1 MKKRTKFLLVVVV
14 MIVALTIGLTTIT
27 FASGSSGE
35 EGSGNNTVDPSITLD
50 PTSGAAYTLVTVTA
64 TGFAGNSDLT
74 LTFDGTELAWTEAS
88 VTTSDVGSASGTFE
102 APIKAAGDYEVTVT
116 DGAGN
121 SASATFEEQSC
132 PMQTLISKVA
142 NILGLPEEQ
151 VADAFKQACQEMQDK
166 ALQNWLQKLVDE
178 GKITQEEA
186 DQYLEWWQARPNI
199 TFGLGE
205 GFQLGDGCWGQQHQ
219 GKDMG
224 RDPGMMDP
232 CF

>member
-1 MKKRTKFLLVVVV
+1 M
-14 MIVALTIGLTTIT
+14 
-27 FASGSSGE
+27 
-35 EGSGNNTVDPSITLD
+35 DPSITLD

-88 VTTSDVGSASGTFE
+88 VTTSDVGSALDTFK

-186 DQYLEWWQARPNI
+186 DQYLEWWQARPNT

-205 GFQLGDGCWGQQHQ
+205 GYQLGDGCWGQQHQ
-219 GKDMG
+219 GGGMG
-224 RDPGMMDP
+224 RGFCMMDP
-232 CF
+232 GF

>member
-1 MKKRTKFLLVVVV
+1 MKKRTKFLLIVVAV
-14 MIVALTIGLTTIT
+14 IVALTVGVTTIA
-27 FASGSSGE
+27 FASGSYGE
-35 EGSGNNTVDPSITLD
+35 EGSGDNTVDPSITLD

-64 TGFAGNSDLT
+64 TGFAANSDLT
-74 LTFDGTELAWTEAS
+74 MTFDGTELAWAEAS
-88 VTTSDVGSASGTFE
+88 VTTSDVGSASGTFK

-121 SASATFEEQSC
+121 SASVTFEEQSC

-142 NILGLPEEQ
+142 NILGLPEQQ
-151 VADAFKQACQEMQDK
+151 VADAFKQARQEMQDE

-186 DQYLEWWQARPNI
+186 DQYLEWWQARPDI

-205 GFQLGDGCWGQQHQ
+205 GFQLGGGCWSQQHQ
-219 GKDMG
+219 GGGMG
-224 RDPGMMDP
+224 RGFCMMDP
-232 CF
+232 GF

>member
-1 MKKRTKFLLVVVV
+1 MKKRTKFLLIVVAV
-14 MIVALTIGLTTIT
+14 IVALMVGITTIA
-27 FASGSSGE
+27 FASGSYGE
-35 EGSGNNTVDPSITLD
+35 EGSGDSTVDPSITLG
-50 PTSGAAYTLVTVTA
+50 PTSDAAYTLVTVTA
-64 TGFAGNSDLT
+64 TGFAANSDLT
-74 LTFDGTELAWTEAS
+74 LTFDGTELAWTEVS
-88 VTTSDVGSASGTFE
+88 VTTRWGLASGTFK

-121 SASATFEEQSC
+121 SASVTFEEQSC

-142 NILGLPEEQ
+142 NILGLPEQQ
-151 VADAFKQACQEMQDK
+151 VADAFKQARQEMQDE

-186 DQYLEWWQARPNI
+186 DQYLEWWQARPNT

-219 GKDMG
+219 GGGMG

-232 CF
+232 GF